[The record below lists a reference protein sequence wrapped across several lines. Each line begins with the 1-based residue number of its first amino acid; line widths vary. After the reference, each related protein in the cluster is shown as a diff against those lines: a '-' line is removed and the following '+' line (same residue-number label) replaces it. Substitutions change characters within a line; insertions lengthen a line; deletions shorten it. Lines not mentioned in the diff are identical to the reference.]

1 MSAAGLALGVT
12 VLLWVTGALLA
23 LLMGLGL
30 SLQLGY
36 GRGRARWPHHAL
48 FFAVCAGVLVSG
60 VLAALAGRRWWAL
73 LPALGLLLAMPRPRP
88 GSPAHW
94 RLALACAVAFV
105 VGAWGAA

>member
-1 MSAAGLALGVT
+1 MSAATLALC
-12 VLLWVTGALLA
+12 VTGALLA

-48 FFAVCAGVLVSG
+48 YFAVCAGVLGSG
-60 VLAALAGRRWWAL
+60 VLAALAGRRWWSL
-73 LPALGLLLAMPRPRP
+73 VPALGLLLAMPRPRP

-94 RLALACAVAFV
+94 RLALACAAAFLA
-105 VGAWGAA
+105 GAWAAA